1 MPNCK
6 VTKSFFKELSR
17 MTSKCNNGC
26 DSCIIAEMSERYPG
40 ESCTEYMMN
49 HVDEVTEAVQKWS
62 DENPPRTRMDDFF
75 EKHPRAD
82 MNSLG
87 SPVACCKSLGY
98 IEICPVINASS
109 KSCSD
114 CWMTPI
120 E

>member
-6 VTKSFFKELSR
+6 VTKSFFKELLR
-17 MTSKCNNGC
+17 MTAGC
-26 DSCIIAEMSERYPG
+26 DMSCEQCAVDTKAEFFGCKSCAEYLMSYP
-40 ESCTEYMMN
+40 EDAIEM
-49 HVDEVTEAVQKWS
+49 VQKWS
-62 DENPPRTRMDDFF
+62 DENPPKTRMDDFF
-75 EKHPRAD
+75 EKHPNAD
-82 MNSLG
+82 INSLG

-98 IEICPVINASS
+98 IDACPVINASS